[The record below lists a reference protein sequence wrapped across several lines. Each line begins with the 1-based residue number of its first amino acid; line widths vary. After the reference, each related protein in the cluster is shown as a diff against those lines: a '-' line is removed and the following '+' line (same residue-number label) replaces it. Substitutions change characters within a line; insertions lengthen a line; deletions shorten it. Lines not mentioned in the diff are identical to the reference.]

1 MQLSDLQKSLTD
13 MTDEELREH
22 LAGIRQN
29 RRTSKRP
36 APAAKKAKASNAAEA
51 NTGALIAGMT
61 KAQALQLLSI
71 MDGKN
76 EPG

>member
-1 MQLSDLQKSLTD
+1 MQLSDLQKSLSD
-13 MTDEELREH
+13 MTDVELREH

-36 APAAKKAKASNAAEA
+36 APTTKKPKAIHAAEA

-61 KAQALQLLSI
+61 KEQALQL
-71 MDGKN
+71 MAMMEGKK
-76 EPG
+76 